1 MRQQIG
7 VSATGKNDFEQIERS
22 GSDAALELTFNE
34 RRGLRSARQAE

>member
-7 VSATGKNDFEQIERS
+7 VSGTGKNNFEQIERS